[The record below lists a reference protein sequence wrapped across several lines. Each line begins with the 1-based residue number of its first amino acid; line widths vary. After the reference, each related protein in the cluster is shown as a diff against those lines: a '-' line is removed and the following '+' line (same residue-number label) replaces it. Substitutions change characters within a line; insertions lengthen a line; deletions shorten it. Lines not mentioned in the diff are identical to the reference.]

1 MEYFEFDWDEANLRK
16 LKVINAK
23 RGISQEELESVF
35 ENPDIII
42 QENKYRGEE
51 KRYQTYGLSN
61 QARLLFVIFAIRD
74 NKIRYVTAW
83 QVASKG
89 RKEKNK
95 TS

>member
-1 MEYFEFDWDEANLRK
+1 MEYFEFDWDENNLHK
-16 LKVINAK
+16 LNVINAK
-23 RGISQEELESVF
+23 RGISREELESVF
-35 ENPDIII
+35 DDPDITV
-42 QENKYRGEE
+42 QENKYLGGE

-61 QARLLFVIFAIRD
+61 QGRLIFVIFAHRD

-89 RKEKNK
+89 RKKKNK